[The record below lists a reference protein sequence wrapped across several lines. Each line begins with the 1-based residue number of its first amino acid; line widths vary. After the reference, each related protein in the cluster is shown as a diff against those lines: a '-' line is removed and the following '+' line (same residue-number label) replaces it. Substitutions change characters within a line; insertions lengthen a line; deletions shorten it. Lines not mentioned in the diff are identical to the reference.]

1 MREIKEETGVLVR
14 PLEPIGI
21 TSFFIEKNNITT
33 RLIAIFRLAEFVEG
47 DLTTELREDLALIEK
62 SEWLD
67 ISKID
72 FENDVIE
79 DQVAVI
85 KKGINLKLGLDL

>member
-1 MREIKEETGVLVR
+1 M
-14 PLEPIGI
+14 
-21 TSFFIEKNNITT
+21 
-33 RLIAIFRLAEFVEG
+33 IAIFRLAEFVEG

-72 FENDVIE
+72 FENDIIE